1 MYFLYSIFI
10 FIFYNKMNHFLMM
23 FLIMIPSGLLSSM
36 YIWVDKL
43 DDVRL
48 SLNDLYM
55 TLLMTGWMLLFMAI
69 IHQNL
74 NVFIIGLLMIIINIW
89 CIRTQF
95 MISESQYKL
104 GMIPHHSMAIHMSKK
119 LLKKDSNIKIKPL
132 LNQIIDTQTK
142 EIILFTKK

>member
-1 MYFLYSIFI
+1 
-10 FIFYNKMNHFLMM
+10 MNHFLMM

-36 YIWVDKL
+36 YLWVDKIS
-43 DDVRL
+43 DVRI

-74 NVFIIGLLMIIINIW
+74 NVILIGLLLIIINIW

-95 MISESQYKL
+95 MISESQYKI
-104 GMIPHHSMAIHMSKK
+104 GMIPHHSMAVHMSKK
-119 LLKKDSNIKIKPL
+119 LLQKNTNIKIKPL

-142 EIILFTKK
+142 EIILFRKK

>member
-1 MYFLYSIFI
+1 
-10 FIFYNKMNHFLMM
+10 MM

-36 YIWVDKL
+36 YLWVDKL

-69 IHQNL
+69 IHHNL
-74 NVFIIGLLMIIINIW
+74 NAFIIGLLLIIINIW
-89 CIRTQF
+89 TIRTQF
-95 MISESQYKL
+95 LISESQYKI

-119 LLKKDSNIKIKPL
+119 LLKKDSNIKIRPL

-142 EIILFTKK
+142 EIILFKS